1 MLMIRKASRPRL
13 PPMDVRER
21 GLARALVMAARA
33 VAAATDRAKVTAAL
47 EAYNAQGA
55 LDAIRWDVGEAELE
69 AALPKHYRGAYEDG
83 GTAAARKLSRALAA
97 RVQKKLNTSYS
108 FNSVSPEAVAYARS
122 RAAALIK
129 EFGASSQKAIQAL
142 IAKSFEKGVP
152 PRDLAKLIVDSG
164 IGLTERQ
171 LLAVERQ
178 RQRMI
183 DDGATEERASATA
196 ERYSS
201 QLLRSRGEV
210 IARTEIIAASRE
222 GTQESWRQAADE
234 GLIDLSTA
242 TQEWM
247 TTPDERL
254 CDICEPLDGKTAKLG
269 EKFPGGLD
277 GPPAH
282 PQCRCALAL
291 NP

>member
-1 MLMIRKASRPRL
+1 VLMIRKASRPRL
-13 PPMDVRER
+13 PPMDNRER
-21 GLARALVMAARA
+21 GMARALVMAARA

-47 EAYNAQGA
+47 EMYNAQGV

-69 AALPKHYRGAYEDG
+69 SSLQKHYRGAYEDG
-83 GTAAARKLSRALAA
+83 GTTAARKLSAALG
-97 RVQKKLNTSYS
+97 RVRKKLTTGYS
-108 FNSVSPEAVAYARS
+108 FNSVSPEAVAWARS
-122 RAAALIK
+122 RSAALIK

-142 IAKSFEKGVP
+142 IVKSFEKGVP

-171 LLAVERQ
+171 VLAVERR

-222 GTQESWRQAADE
+222 GTQESWRQAAEE
-234 GLIDLSTA
+234 GLIDLATA
-242 TQEWM
+242 TQTWLVAA
-247 TTPDERL
+247 DDRL
-254 CDICEPLDGKTAKLG
+254 CDICEPLDGKTAKMG
-269 EKFPGGLD
+269 EEFPGGFD

-291 NP
+291 TP

>member
-13 PPMDVRER
+13 PPMDNRER

-33 VAAATDRAKVTAAL
+33 VAAATDRAKVAAAL
-47 EAYNAQGA
+47 EAYNPQAA
-55 LDAIRWDVGEAELE
+55 LDAIRWDVGVAELE
-69 AALPKHYRGAYEDG
+69 SSLPKVYRGAYEDG
-83 GTAAARKLSRALAA
+83 GTAAARKLSLTLG
-97 RVQKKLNTSYS
+97 RVRKKLNTSYS
-108 FNSVSPEAVAYARS
+108 FNSVSPTAVAWARDRS
-122 RAAALIK
+122 AALIK

-142 IAKSFEKGVP
+142 IVKAFENGVP

-171 LLAVERQ
+171 VLAVER
-178 RQRMI
+178 RRERMI

-222 GTQESWRQAADE
+222 GTQESWRQAAEE
-234 GLIDLSTA
+234 GLIDLGTA

-254 CDICEPLDGKTAKLG
+254 CDICEPLDGKQAKLG
-269 EKFPGGLD
+269 ETFPGGLT

-291 NP
+291 TP